1 MKKLLCA
8 IISIMLVICLSFQ
21 SVIVVS
27 AEGTE
32 KYLSELRIV
41 YADTYEEAKSIIQSY
56 KAYEGYE
63 VLKYN
68 LNSNTGKDGVWLA
81 YKTSTD
87 IEDAIT
93 DLSVIQMGGGYKL
106 GNYKQMI
113 AESKKEYE
121 AMGKIYEDAI
131 SYFAEAYYEDHFLA
145 VLAYRQLNFYTG
157 ADNYPGYNLGDLFI
171 DEYLDYTEL
180 AKIFMRGNIHV
191 LENIRTLL
199 TMGVAY
205 NDDGKTYL
213 EKVGEAAAEVK
224 ENPDAF
230 SRDKDD
236 YDVLAALIAPNIV
249 SFGEMFVELA
259 PYEEKFDF
267 EDDEVTEEELK
278 YVEYK
283 AIADMMRKIDYL
295 DGKKLYDFCLNY
307 KIDENDY
314 SSLYPLA
321 AALNDGQVAMTKCL
335 QYNHVV
341 RYSMGDYP
349 EETMSN
355 DVSKLEEKYGV
366 NPFNIYTGVDLS
378 IYEGS
383 FALTS
388 NAYRED
394 AVTEGYGLSDSLFG
408 NGAWVGTSLQLA
420 ALPASAGLFAWA
432 IVRTKHTM
440 AMSQTALDA
449 ANQSY
454 ASVLESCQ
462 YQVLEQQS
470 TFAATQVPGYHIGGA
485 FSSNGGYTYDQIINS
500 LIEKAFPNDA
510 IILNNMNTMTFAD
523 KVAELQIQVDL
534 KSSLLSPTD
543 VNMIN
548 LAGNKMK
555 YIETNVVAET
565 QEASVQAATVSLG
578 SKLFTG
584 FLYIAGGLLLAYS
597 AYGLIS
603 TVYNHYNPEYEDVP
617 VAMVDLIETE
627 YGDRYI
633 KYDAVLEAET
643 RDDEK
648 YIPGDLNAYSAQ
660 RWVALYYTKSYE
672 AGKPL
677 LAQFAYSTYNNKA
690 ETKYLPVKRFGEVV
704 CYNLN
709 SYNFRSSS
717 DSIYLSVLQSDKQK
731 SAVAD
736 VPEVVG
742 SIFSEGWVFLAGS
755 LGILIGVGITLG
767 VQMIERRKKNNPNNN
782 VNITIGD
789 SK

>member
-1 MKKLLCA
+1 M
-8 IISIMLVICLSFQ
+8 ISIMLVICLSFQ

-106 GNYKQMI
+106 GNYQQMI

-157 ADNYPGYNLGDLFI
+157 ADNYPGYNLGDLFV
-171 DEYLDYTEL
+171 DEYLDYADL
-180 AKIFMRGNIHV
+180 AKIFMRGNLHV

-259 PYEEKFDF
+259 PYEEKFNF

-283 AIADMMRKIDYL
+283 AIADMMREIDYL
-295 DGKKLYDFCLNY
+295 GGKKLYDFCLNY

-335 QYNHVV
+335 QYKHII
-341 RYSMGDYP
+341 RYSMGDFP
-349 EETMSN
+349 EKEMSN
-355 DVSKLEEKYGV
+355 DVSELEKVYGV

-394 AVTEGYGLSDSLFG
+394 AVTEEYGLSESLFG

-432 IVRTKHTM
+432 IVRTKHI
-440 AMSQTALDA
+440 MSM
-449 ANQSY
+449 NQSALEA
-454 ASVLESCQ
+454 ASQSYVAVLNTCKA
-462 YQVLEQQS
+462 QVLEQQS
-470 TFAATQVPGYHIGGA
+470 IFAATKLPGYTISGLVA
-485 FSSNGGYTYDQIINS
+485 PRGGYSYEQIVNILMEKVFRDNS
-500 LIEKAFPNDA
+500 FM
-510 IILNNMNTMTFAD
+510 LNNMHNMTFAQ
-523 KVAELQIQVDL
+523 KVTELKIQAAVGNSNL
-534 KSSLLSPTD
+534 TTPD
-543 VNMIN
+543 VNLIEF
-548 LAGNKMK
+548 ANKK
-555 YIETNVVAET
+555 VTDIQDIVVAET
-565 QEASVQAATVSLG
+565 QDATVQSFTVSFG
-578 SKLFTG
+578 YKLFTG
-584 FLYIAGGLLLAYS
+584 FMYILGAALLAYS

-643 RDDEK
+643 REDKK
-648 YIPGDLNAYSAQ
+648 YVPGDLNAYSAQ

-677 LAQFAYSTYNNKA
+677 LAQFTYSTDNNKA

-755 LGILIGVGITLG
+755 LGMLIGVGITLG

-782 VNITIGD
+782 VNITIGA